1 MSHSRYIIRNYRHS
15 DFADYVKL
23 IIASE
28 KRHPSGC
35 RLSPQSIGENLKRPN
50 YSPEQDLFVAEI
62 DGKIVGFIDIIP
74 EINSRRVILDCLVHP
89 EHRRRGLAKK
99 LLGCAT
105 RRAKELKAIVA
116 RVNIRQ
122 DNIVAKNILTK
133 LGFKIVRQFLELR
146 LSLTEV
152 RLPDNAHHN
161 YASCHLQYGEAE
173 KLTRIQNRCFA
184 NVWGYN
190 PNTTEEIAC
199 RIKMSHRSS
208 EDVVL
213 IYDTDKLVGYCW
225 AEINRKVE
233 TDNGDR
239 KGRIYMLGVDPDCR
253 GKGIGRIALLA
264 GLTYLKS
271 KGIRVVEL
279 TVDSENE
286 AALAL
291 YSSVGFKKWSSSL
304 WYEKKV
310 D

>member
-1 MSHSRYIIRNYRHS
+1 MSHSRYIIKNYHHS
-15 DFADYVKL
+15 DFEDYVKL

-89 EHRRRGLAKK
+89 EHRRIGLAEK

-105 RRAKELKAIVA
+105 HRAKELKAIVA

-152 RLPDNAHHN
+152 RLPDDTHHN
-161 YASCHLQYGEAE
+161 YTSCHLQYGEAE

-225 AEINRKVE
+225 AEINCKEE

-253 GKGIGRIALLA
+253 GKGIGRIALLT